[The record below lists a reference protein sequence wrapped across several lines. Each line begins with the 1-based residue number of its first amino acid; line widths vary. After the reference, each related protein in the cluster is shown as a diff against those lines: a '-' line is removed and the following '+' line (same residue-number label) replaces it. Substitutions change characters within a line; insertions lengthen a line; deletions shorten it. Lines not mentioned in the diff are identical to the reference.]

1 MDNFTREALNIEVA
15 RSITGKYV
23 ARSLGHLVA
32 IYGCPQA
39 IRVDNGPEFISKAL
53 SEWAYNTGVQI
64 NFITPG
70 KPMENGFIESFN
82 GKFRD
87 ECLNIHW
94 FSSLSDIKI
103 ETGNLTS

>member
-1 MDNFTREALNIEVA
+1 ML
-15 RSITGKYV
+15 
-23 ARSLGHLVA
+23 
-32 IYGCPQA
+32 
-39 IRVDNGPEFISKAL
+39 AL

-87 ECLNIHW
+87 ECLNMHW
-94 FSSLSDIKI
+94 FSSLSDARVKI
-103 ETGNLTS
+103 ENWRLFYNEERPHSSLNGLAPKEFAKVNNIMLTG